1 MQQVDLIEQIL
12 SEEQLKVNEK
22 TLGEI
27 LKLNGDERGMAL
39 ADTFVKSGIMGS
51 MLNEFNRLGT
61 QIVKKRAQ
69 LNQLVAAAER
79 IGDTAESEEETKKA
93 IKNNAEIAKI
103 EEELKVLRERRDSIL
118 KGEQND
124 YYMGQILFVMN
135 DELNKHFVKLTKDNF
150 AQSKLGKRYDA
161 LNDAEKD
168 LLDEDYA
175 DYIAHEGK
183 YDLYRAYDVYLGLSE
198 A

>member
-27 LKLNGDERGMAL
+27 LKMNGDDRGMAL

-51 MLNEFNRLGT
+51 FLNEFNRLAT
-61 QIVKKRAQ
+61 QIVKKRGE
-69 LNQLVAAAER
+69 LNALLIQADKP
-79 IGDTAESEEETKKA
+79 GDTAASEEATKKA
-93 IKNNAEIAKI
+93 VKNNAEIKKL
-103 EEELKVLRERRDSIL
+103 EEELKVLREQRDAIL
-118 KGEQND
+118 NGERND

-150 AQSKLGKRYDA
+150 AQSKLGKRYDD
-161 LNDAEKD
+161 LNDVEKD
-168 LLDEDYA
+168 LLDDDYN

-198 A
+198 L

>member
-1 MQQVDLIEQIL
+1 MQQIDLIEQIL

-27 LKLNGDERGMAL
+27 LKMNGDARGMAL

-51 MLNEFNRLGT
+51 FLNEFNRLGT
-61 QIVKKRAQ
+61 QIVKKRAR
-69 LNQLVAAAER
+69 LNQLLIESEKV
-79 IGDTAESEEETKKA
+79 GDTSESKEETKKA
-93 IKNNAEIAKI
+93 IKNNAEIKQL
-103 EEELKVLRERRDSIL
+103 EEELKVLREQRDAIL
-118 KGEQND
+118 KGERND

-135 DELNKHFVKLTKDNF
+135 DELNKHFVRLTKDNF
-150 AQSKLGKRYDA
+150 AQSKLGKRYDS
-161 LNDAEKD
+161 LNDVEKD
-168 LLDEDYA
+168 LLDEDYN

>member
-27 LKLNGDERGMAL
+27 LKMNGDARGMAL

-51 MLNEFNRLGT
+51 FLNEFNRLGT
-61 QIVKKRAQ
+61 QIVKKRAR
-69 LNQLVAAAER
+69 LNQLLIESEKV
-79 IGDTAESEEETKKA
+79 GDTSESKEETKKA
-93 IKNNAEIAKI
+93 IKNNSEIKQI
-103 EEELKVLRERRDSIL
+103 EDELKILREQRDAIL
-118 KGEQND
+118 KGERND

-135 DELNKHFVKLTKDNF
+135 DELNKHFVRLTKDNF
-150 AQSKLGKRYDA
+150 AQSKLGKRYDS

-168 LLDEDYA
+168 LLDEDYN